1 MQEEAP
7 NHRKLRRSKA
17 GVVSVAE
24 KGAPPGRQVRARKAN
39 ASKPLM
45 TCRKRSED
53 IKTEEESLPREEPGG
68 NLPTAQVVSGMKV
81 ARAWLRLLSGTWEPA
96 APIEWRFGKYPGE
109 AREGGPQAAATA
121 RGRVPRRSAGADC
134 LVVAMKPGNAG
145 GAKGAAYPG
154 VLVGQ
159 P

>member
-1 MQEEAP
+1 L
-7 NHRKLRRSKA
+7 RKRR
-17 GVVSVAE
+17 
-24 KGAPPGRQVRARKAN
+24 PRGRQVRARKAN
-39 ASKPLM
+39 ASEPLM

-53 IKTEEESLPREEPGG
+53 IKTEEWSLPREESGG
-68 NLPTAQVVSGMKV
+68 NLSTAQVVSGMKV

-96 APIEWRFGKYPGE
+96 APIACPSGRYPSV
-109 AREGGPQAAATA
+109 AREGDPQAAATV

-134 LVVAMKPGNAG
+134 LVVAMKLGNAG